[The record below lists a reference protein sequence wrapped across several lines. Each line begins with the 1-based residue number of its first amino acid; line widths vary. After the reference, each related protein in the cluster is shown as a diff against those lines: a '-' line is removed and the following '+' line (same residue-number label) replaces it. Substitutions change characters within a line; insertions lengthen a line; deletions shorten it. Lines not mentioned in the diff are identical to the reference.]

1 MKEYKEALELG
12 KRACTGFRSWLGP
25 EHRKTKNTE
34 RDYSRMLDKIKR
46 ENQGKVEEENQLLE
60 QAART
65 IQQELFSVM

>member
-1 MKEYKEALELG
+1 MV
-12 KRACTGFRSWLGP
+12 SP